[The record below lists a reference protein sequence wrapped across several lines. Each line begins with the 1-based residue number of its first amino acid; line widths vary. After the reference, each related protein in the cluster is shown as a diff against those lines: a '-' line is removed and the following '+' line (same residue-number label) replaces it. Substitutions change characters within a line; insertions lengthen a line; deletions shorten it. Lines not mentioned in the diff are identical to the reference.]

1 MKELKIRKREV
12 LRYLGYKNQ
21 EIDDRLM
28 QLIDCCI
35 KEIQEIA
42 RPHYI
47 YKKYLID
54 WNQKDGILLGKDLLL
69 TGDAIA
75 KHLKRCDKCFLLAAT
90 LGPEVDRQIRDY
102 ELTDMTRAVI
112 LDTCASEAIE
122 GVCDEAQGEIEEIMA
137 REGDSITS
145 RFSPGYGDLPIE
157 LQSKILSYVDAPS
170 KIGLTSTKDS
180 LLIPRKSVTAL
191 IGCSRE
197 LLQRKK
203 RSCKDCNVYRH
214 CRFRREAT
222 GCERIRGD

>member
-1 MKELKIRKREV
+1 MRKLKIRKSEV
-12 LRYLGYKNQ
+12 FRYLGYKNQ
-21 EIDDRLM
+21 EIDDRLI
-28 QLIDCCI
+28 QLIDSCI

-42 RPHYI
+42 RPYYI

-75 KHLKRCDKCFLLAAT
+75 KHLKGCDKCFLLAAT
-90 LGPEVDRQIRDY
+90 LGPEVDRQIRNY
-102 ELTDMTRAVI
+102 ELTDMTRTVI

-122 GVCDEAQGEIEEIMA
+122 GVCDEGQGEIEEAMA
-137 REGDSITS
+137 QEGYSITS

-157 LQSKILSYVDAPS
+157 LQSQILSYVNAPS

-197 LLQRKK
+197 PLQRKEK
-203 RSCKDCNVYRH
+203 SCKDCNAYEH
-214 CRFRREAT
+214 CTFRKEAA
-222 GCERIRGD
+222 GCGRVKGD